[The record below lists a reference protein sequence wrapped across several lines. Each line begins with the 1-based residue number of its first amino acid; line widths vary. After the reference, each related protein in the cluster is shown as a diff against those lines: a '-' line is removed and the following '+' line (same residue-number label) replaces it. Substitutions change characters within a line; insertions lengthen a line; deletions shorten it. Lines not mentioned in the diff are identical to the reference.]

1 MTVPVIDAIG
11 IVGVLFEDGNDL
23 SPSIAARLGSAAG
36 EPLGWDLVC
45 TDWYGGLI
53 LLSVNRDP
61 ASAGATLSDLAA
73 YLRSLS
79 PVPFLSGEGSV
90 HPQRRSVGGGG
101 LFGFRLLLP
110 SGER

>member
-1 MTVPVIDAIG
+1 VIDAIG

-61 ASAGATLSDLAA
+61 ASA
-73 YLRSLS
+73 LRSLS
-79 PVPFLSGEGSV
+79 SPVRGAFILNAGRSGGVVCSDSGSYCHLV
-90 HPQRRSVGGGG
+90 
-101 LFGFRLLLP
+101 
-110 SGER
+110 SGERVAAALCLVPVER